1 LFFQLLNSFESLSVP
16 NSNRAP
22 AGTKIVGEVS
32 DEQKVWVF
40 EKILPPLNHASI
52 IIIIKG
58 ALLVLY
64 SHGAALILSPA
75 AGVLLKQGGSRR
87 GQWSR

>member
-40 EKILPPLNHASI
+40 EKILPPLNHTSI